1 MLPDQNNFFFCLYI
15 FCFISFHSCRGVCC
29 HLAFVATSYRM
40 QHSKEKKYSIFT
52 WKLESDFQRK
62 GTKSC
67 LPKSKSLQAHTARAM
82 QRAHVK
88 PCQSWAEELPRSSL
102 FLSLFLLV
110 SPPFIPPHRK
120 DVELWGLFPTLWL
133 SASGSPIHNEGF
145 QNRMTATNS
154 CS

>member
-1 MLPDQNNFFFCLYI
+1 MLPDQNNFSFCLYI

-67 LPKSKSLQAHTARAM
+67 LPKSKSLQAHAARAT
-82 QRAHVK
+82 QRTHVE
-88 PCQSWAEELPRSSL
+88 PCQSWAEELPCSSL

-110 SPPFIPPHRK
+110 SPPLYSSPQGRRRALGPLSHPVTLSVRFPRTQ
-120 DVELWGLFPTLWL
+120 WGV
-133 SASGSPIHNEGF
+133 SKQDDSH
-145 QNRMTATNS
+145 
-154 CS
+154 